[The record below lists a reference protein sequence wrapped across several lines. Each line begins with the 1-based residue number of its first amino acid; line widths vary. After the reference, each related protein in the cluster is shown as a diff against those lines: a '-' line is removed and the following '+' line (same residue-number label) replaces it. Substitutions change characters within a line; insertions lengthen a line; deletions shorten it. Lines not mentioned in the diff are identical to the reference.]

1 MCSSVYITTV
11 TFIPCLKESSRRVV
25 LEDSM
30 TGLTP
35 KAVVTFQE
43 PTHPSHFKPQRLEV
57 ELSVA
62 SLSDNGVCVC
72 VTFQHLVML

>member
-1 MCSSVYITTV
+1 
-11 TFIPCLKESSRRVV
+11 
-25 LEDSM
+25 M

-72 VTFQHLVML
+72 VCNISALSNVVNIKTFICVGGFAGVCLFSYLWK